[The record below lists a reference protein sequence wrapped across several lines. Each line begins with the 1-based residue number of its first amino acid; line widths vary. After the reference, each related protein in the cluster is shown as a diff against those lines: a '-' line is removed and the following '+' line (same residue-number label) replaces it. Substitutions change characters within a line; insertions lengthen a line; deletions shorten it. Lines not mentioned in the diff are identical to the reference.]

1 MVSRMLLLP
10 VWSIRLRQMPIGWRL
25 VTVVYPISG
34 LQGWGE
40 LAKLRKLRIR

>member
-1 MVSRMLLLP
+1 MVSRLLLLP

-25 VTVVYPISG
+25 VAVVQPTSG

-40 LAKLRKLRIR
+40 LGYSRS